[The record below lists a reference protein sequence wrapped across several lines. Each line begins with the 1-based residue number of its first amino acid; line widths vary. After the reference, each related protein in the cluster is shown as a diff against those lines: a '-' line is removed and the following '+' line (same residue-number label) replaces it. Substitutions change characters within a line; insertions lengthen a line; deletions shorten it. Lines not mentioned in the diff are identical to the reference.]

1 MSPKPHDEQPNPGGK
16 RRPRASADDAGLVCV
31 AVRRG
36 EHFWRFACDAD
47 GVRELFERLAD
58 LADAGS
64 PLSWDDAELVAAQIL
79 SNQTPDRGQPAPA
92 HDR

>member
-1 MSPKPHDEQPNPGGK
+1 MAKPITIRTTADEAPGAPDRGM
-16 RRPRASADDAGLVCV
+16 VCV

-36 EHFWRFACDAD
+36 EHFWRFACDPA
-47 GVRELFERLAD
+47 GVRELFERLAA
-58 LADAGS
+58 LADDDS
-64 PLSWDDAELVAAQIL
+64 PLDWDDAELIAAQIL